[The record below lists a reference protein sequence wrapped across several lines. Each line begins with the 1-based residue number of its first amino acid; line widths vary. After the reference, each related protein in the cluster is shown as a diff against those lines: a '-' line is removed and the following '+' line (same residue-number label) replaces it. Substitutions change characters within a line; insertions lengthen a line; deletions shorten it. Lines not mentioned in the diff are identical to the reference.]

1 MVARRIGCLWV
12 PQFPVWVL
20 RRRRPEL
27 QQRPLIVGGTPADA
41 RRTVVAFSAEAKAV
55 GVRLGMVLREAQLR
69 CPDAV
74 FLPAAE
80 EAEQAVQEQLLALLE
95 LFSPNLE
102 SIRPGVLLFDA
113 AGLEQHYASEEALA
127 QKIVATVEGELT
139 AQVRV
144 GLAGGR
150 FCARVAAAYG
160 APVLVVPPG
169 GERQFLAPLP
179 VEHLPDLEPWR
190 WRLQFLGIRTI
201 GDYADRLPYN
211 DVVVR
216 YGPAAAQ
223 AHMLARGLD
232 PAPLQPRRLLEPPT
246 ATQRFEPAEE
256 RLEPLVFTL
265 KRHLDHLCAQLAHAG
280 WLCGLL
286 RLRCRCDGGGDVTL
300 TLRPAEPSASAA
312 RLRDLLRWNLERRLL
327 AAEQAGGRLF
337 GGGITQFELQLDGLI
352 PAVGQALD
360 LFSAGRAGKRN
371 VLGAIERLEALL
383 GPESVRRAIPAAGRR
398 PEESFTWAPY
408 RPEALAPRKTPR
420 RSDVTGAHATGTG
433 RLPSPGPPSPAAA
446 RVQPLPL
453 PVMADGRPS
462 PWDGTA
468 GRHAPALRLFDPPY
482 AVQVR
487 EQDGALTALS
497 AGRGQEAITVCAGPW
512 RLDERWWGAGAA
524 ARDYFQVATRL
535 GRVYL
540 VYREGEVWFAQGV
553 FD

>member
-1 MVARRIGCLWV
+1 MA
-12 PQFPVWVL
+12 
-20 RRRRPEL
+20 
-27 QQRPLIVGGTPADA
+27 
-41 RRTVVAFSAEAKAV
+41 
-55 GVRLGMVLREAQLR
+55 LREAQLR

-74 FLPAAE
+74 FLPGDE

-95 LFSPNLE
+95 RFSPNLE

-113 AGLEQHYASEEALA
+113 AGLERHYASEEALA
-127 QKIVATVEGELT
+127 QKVVATVEDEMT

-144 GLAGGR
+144 GLAGSR

-160 APVLVVPPG
+160 TPVRVIPPG

-179 VEHLPDLEPWR
+179 VEHRPDLEPWR

-201 GDYADRLPYN
+201 GDYASRLPYN

-216 YGPAAAQ
+216 YGPEAAQ
-223 AHMLARGLD
+223 AHLLAHGLD

-246 ATQRFEPAEE
+246 AIQRFEPAEE

-265 KRHLDHLCAQLAHAG
+265 KRHLDHLCAQLALDG
-280 WLCGLL
+280 WLCSLL
-286 RLRCRCDGGGDVTL
+286 RLHCRCDGADDVTL

-312 RLRDLLRWNLERRLL
+312 RLRDLLRWNIERRLL
-327 AAEQAGGRLF
+327 EATQAGRRLF

-383 GPESVRRAIPAAGRR
+383 GPESVRRAVPAAGRR
-398 PEESFTWAPY
+398 PEEAFTWAPY
-408 RPEALAPRKTPR
+408 RPDALAPRKTTR
-420 RSDVTGAHATGTG
+420 RSSVTGAHTTETSRMPSSRPPASSPQPPTG
-433 RLPSPGPPSPAAA
+433 AAA

-453 PVMADGRPS
+453 PVLADGRPS

-487 EQDGALTALS
+487 EQAGALTALS

-524 ARDYFQVATRL
+524 ARDYFQIATRL

-540 VYREGEVWFAQGV
+540 VYREGEAWFVQGV